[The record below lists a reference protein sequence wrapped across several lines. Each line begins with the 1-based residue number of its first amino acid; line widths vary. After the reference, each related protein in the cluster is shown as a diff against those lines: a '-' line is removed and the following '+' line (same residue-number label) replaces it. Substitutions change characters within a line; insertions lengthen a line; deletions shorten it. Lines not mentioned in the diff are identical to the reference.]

1 MENKLKWNESGRQ
14 KAAGDRFAYT
24 FTGPL
29 EGKRYL
35 PRRVSSSTT
44 VRPLKRTNAAF
55 FINWKGNGNRLSIV
69 IVPSDSRLLKI
80 QDPGEVSTGPPVGR
94 VSGKELFTKKY
105 ICGSAIAKPSVRVAL
120 DTVKTQGAMYS

>member
-14 KAAGDRFAYT
+14 KAAGKRFAYP

-29 EGKRYL
+29 DGKRYL

-55 FINWKGNGNRLSIV
+55 FIHWKGNGSRLSIV

-80 QDPGEVSTGPPVGR
+80 QDPGEVSHSPAGWT
-94 VSGKELFTKKY
+94 
-105 ICGSAIAKPSVRVAL
+105 SAWERIVYEEIHLRKRHCQAKRESRA
-120 DTVKTQGAMYS
+120 